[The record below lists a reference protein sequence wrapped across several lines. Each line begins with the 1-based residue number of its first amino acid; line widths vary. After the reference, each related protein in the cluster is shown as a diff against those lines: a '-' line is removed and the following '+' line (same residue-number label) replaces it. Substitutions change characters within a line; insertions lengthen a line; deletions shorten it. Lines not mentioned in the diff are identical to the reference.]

1 MSSTGEIKTK
11 GKFNIFEV
19 PYYDIDIK
27 NNRVLTEWG
36 WCTYSYETIDANWM
50 SFLDKK
56 LKLNQ
61 INIPGTHDTGTY
73 DIGKVW
79 KSSTEN
85 NKIIDGSFLASV
97 KSLTAQTQDLNIK
110 DQLKNGIRYLDI
122 RLHLDD
128 KDELPYLYHGYF
140 ACYDSNTEDYL
151 YLKNVLKY
159 CIDFLVDHKD
169 ETIILHLKREGIK
182 DKITNDDISKLIES
196 IAKEKYNKEK
206 RYLDY
211 FYIPEN
217 IDKKYTNKYMPT
229 LEETRGRI
237 VFLSRSEFYYTDK
250 TIEPTNKKTTEN
262 EPNYPIGF
270 LRNVPVIFSSKY
282 EICEPEIKGNF
293 RCQDDYNLNKNLKW
307 LIVENMLLEESE
319 FNNKNNDLVHSLNF
333 MNIAFTA
340 FNYITTSATYMNK
353 KLTKFLQDYS
363 VPNEWFI
370 LDFPSINVIREIY
383 NSNFGKNKPVYKPSA
398 YIDLDVI
405 NKKNKESNFSFVFLL
420 LVLFVILVIMI
431 HIMI

>member
-1 MSSTGEIKTK
+1 
-11 GKFNIFEV
+11 
-19 PYYDIDIK
+19 
-27 NNRVLTEWG
+27 
-36 WCTYSYETIDANWM
+36 M

-61 INIPGTHDTGTY
+61 INIPGTHDTGIY

-85 NKIIDGSFLASV
+85 NKIIDGSFFASV

-159 CIDFLVDHKD
+159 CIYFLVDHKD

-182 DKITNDDISKLIES
+182 DEITNNDIAKLIES

-211 FYIPEN
+211 FYIPDD
-217 IDKKYTNKYMPT
+217 IDNEYTNKYMPT
-229 LEETRGRI
+229 LEETKGRI
-237 VFLSRSEFYYTDK
+237 VFLSRSSFYYTDK
-250 TIEPTNKKTTEN
+250 TIKPTNKKT
-262 EPNYPIGF
+262 
-270 LRNVPVIFSSKY
+270 
-282 EICEPEIKGNF
+282 
-293 RCQDDYNLNKNLKW
+293 
-307 LIVENMLLEESE
+307 
-319 FNNKNNDLVHSLNF
+319 
-333 MNIAFTA
+333 
-340 FNYITTSATYMNK
+340 
-353 KLTKFLQDYS
+353 
-363 VPNEWFI
+363 
-370 LDFPSINVIREIY
+370 
-383 NSNFGKNKPVYKPSA
+383 
-398 YIDLDVI
+398 
-405 NKKNKESNFSFVFLL
+405 
-420 LVLFVILVIMI
+420 
-431 HIMI
+431 

>member
-1 MSSTGEIKTK
+1 
-11 GKFNIFEV
+11 
-19 PYYDIDIK
+19 
-27 NNRVLTEWG
+27 
-36 WCTYSYETIDANWM
+36 M

-61 INIPGTHDTGTY
+61 INIPGTHDTGIY

-85 NKIIDGSFLASV
+85 NKIIDGSFFASV

-211 FYIPEN
+211 FYIPDD
-217 IDKKYTNKYMPT
+217 IDNEYTNKYMPT
-229 LEETRGRI
+229 LEETKGRI
-237 VFLSRSEFYYTDK
+237 VFLSRSSFYYTDK
-250 TIEPTNKKTTEN
+250 TIKPTNKKT
-262 EPNYPIGF
+262 
-270 LRNVPVIFSSKY
+270 
-282 EICEPEIKGNF
+282 
-293 RCQDDYNLNKNLKW
+293 
-307 LIVENMLLEESE
+307 
-319 FNNKNNDLVHSLNF
+319 
-333 MNIAFTA
+333 
-340 FNYITTSATYMNK
+340 
-353 KLTKFLQDYS
+353 
-363 VPNEWFI
+363 
-370 LDFPSINVIREIY
+370 
-383 NSNFGKNKPVYKPSA
+383 
-398 YIDLDVI
+398 
-405 NKKNKESNFSFVFLL
+405 
-420 LVLFVILVIMI
+420 
-431 HIMI
+431 